1 MQHGRGFSGRGG
13 SAGLVVVVVLPF
25 ASVGWL
31 LCVHPARGG
40 GGGSPPRV
48 FIYLL
53 FAVSADSGLSSPL
66 REPGF
71 HFES

>member
-1 MQHGRGFSGRGG
+1 MSLTVEM
-13 SAGLVVVVVLPF
+13 SLPS
-25 ASVGWL
+25 ASVHQL
-31 LCVHPARGG
+31 LCVHPARGWG
-40 GGGSPPRV
+40 EVGSPRV